1 MSKRSKFII
10 ILLLALTAAVIIYA
24 LFGMEHNV
32 DTVPVELPPPSRRTA
47 PLALAAANR
56 TSSASRRTPSRP

>member
-32 DTVPVELPPPSRRTA
+32 DTCLLYTSTS
-47 PLALAAANR
+47 PLGMR
-56 TSSASRRTPSRP
+56 ASMASNQLLSFI